1 MDSYFNSAT
10 PIFLLRSTIFLAIA
24 WAFGM
29 SNTVFRQP
37 WKQSVLSILC
47 GFLSCLVL
55 VIIWEW
61 VGSSPEN
68 PITQVLP
75 PPSRFL
81 PVLFESDFKIGLGAQ
96 SASIYQSIAVTLLRV
111 SIGMAIAFVGSVI
124 CGMVISL
131 SKWSELFILP
141 IIGLIAP
148 IAPIA
153 WIPLA
158 LVIFGVSNLTAI
170 FIVFM
175 GVFFTL
181 TIATVAEI
189 KRIPENLLITSE
201 NLGGSEFSSWRLVIL
216 PAILPGV
223 FTLLRLNFI
232 AAWMAVLAA
241 EMTGLR
247 DGLGAVVMTGRNLFN
262 SNLILLGICIIGITG
277 FAVDRVLLMVQRK
290 FFWWKV

>member
-1 MDSYFNSAT
+1 MRKSNYGWQESAT
-10 PIFLLRSTIFLAIA
+10 R
-24 WAFGM
+24 
-29 SNTVFRQP
+29 
-37 WKQSVLSILC
+37 SILPVVC
-47 GFLSCLVL
+47 GLISCVAFISL
-55 VIIWEW
+55 WEG
-61 VGSSPEN
+61 VGANPNN
-68 PITQVLP
+68 PIVQVLP
-75 PPSRFL
+75 PPSKFL
-81 PVLFESDFKIGLGAQ
+81 PVLFENNFKVGLGSQ
-96 SASIYQSIAVTLLRV
+96 SASIYQSVTVTLVRV
-111 SIGMAIAFVGSVI
+111 LLGMTVAFIGSIA
-124 CGMVISL
+124 CGLLISL
-131 SKWSELFILP
+131 SRWSELFILP
-141 IIGLIAP
+141 ILGLVAP

-158 LVIFGVSNLTAI
+158 LVIFGVSNLTAV

-189 KRIPENLLITSE
+189 KRIPENLLITAE
-201 NLGGSEFSSWRLVIL
+201 NLGGGKFTRWKLVII

-247 DGLGAVVMTGRNLFN
+247 DGLGTVVMTGRNLFN

-277 FAVDRVLLMVQRK
+277 FVVDRLLFLIQRK
-290 FFWWKV
+290 LFWWKV

>member
-1 MDSYFNSAT
+1 MANENSSWPN
-10 PIFLLRSTIFLAIA
+10 PISRSLIPI
-24 WAFGM
+24 
-29 SNTVFRQP
+29 V
-37 WKQSVLSILC
+37 C
-47 GFLSCLVL
+47 GFVSCV
-55 VIIWEW
+55 VFIGIWE
-61 VGSSPEN
+61 GIGISPDN
-68 PITQVLP
+68 PIAQVLP
-75 PPSRFL
+75 PPSKFL
-81 PVLFESDFKIGLGAQ
+81 PVLFESNFRIGLGSQ
-96 SASIYQSIAVTLLRV
+96 SATIYQSVTVTLFRV
-111 SIGMAIAFVGSVI
+111 LIGMTVAFLGSI
-124 CGMVISL
+124 TCGLLISL
-131 SKWSELFILP
+131 SQWSEMFILP
-141 IIGLIAP
+141 ILGLVAP

-189 KRIPENLLITSE
+189 KRIPLNYLITAE
-201 NLGGSEFSSWRLVIL
+201 NLGGDNFARWRFVII

-247 DGLGAVVMTGRNLFN
+247 DGLGTVVMTGRNLFN
-262 SNLILLGICIIGITG
+262 SNLILLGISIIGITG
-277 FAVDRVLLMVQRK
+277 FFIDRLLLLIQKK

>member
-1 MDSYFNSAT
+1 MVKSKLYQGWSQ
-10 PIFLLRSTIFLAIA
+10 PILAVA
-24 WAFGM
+24 
-29 SNTVFRQP
+29 
-37 WKQSVLSILC
+37 C
-47 GFLSCLVL
+47 GLLSCLGVVL
-55 VIIWEW
+55 LWEW
-61 VGSSPEN
+61 VGSNPDN

-81 PVLFESDFKIGLGAQ
+81 PVLFESDFKIGLGSQ
-96 SASIYQSIAVTLLRV
+96 SATIYQSIFVTLLRV
-111 SIGMAIAFVGSVI
+111 LVGMAIAFVGSVL
-124 CGMVISL
+124 CGMLISL

-141 IIGLIAP
+141 ILGLIAP

-153 WIPLA
+153 WVPLA
-158 LVIFGVSNLTAI
+158 LVVFGVSNLTAV

-189 KRIPENLLITSE
+189 KRIPENLLTTAK
-201 NLGGSEFSSWRLVIL
+201 NLGGNGFNRWRMVIL
-216 PAILPGV
+216 PSVLPGV

-277 FAVDRVLLMVQRK
+277 FAVDRLLLLIQHK

>member
-1 MDSYFNSAT
+1 MDSKLQPGWKRSLVKLFGGLISCS
-10 PIFLLRSTIFLAIA
+10 LLL
-24 WAFGM
+24 G
-29 SNTVFRQP
+29 
-37 WKQSVLSILC
+37 L
-47 GFLSCLVL
+47 
-55 VIIWEW
+55 WEW
-61 VGSSPEN
+61 LGSN
-68 PITQVLP
+68 PNLAVTQVFP
-75 PPSRFL
+75 PPSQFL
-81 PVLFESDFKIGLGAQ
+81 PVLFENDFKIGLGSQ
-96 SASIYQSIAVTLLRV
+96 SASIYQSVAVTLLRV
-111 SIGMAIAFVGSVI
+111 SLGMVIAFVGSIV
-124 CGMVISL
+124 CGLLISL
-131 SKWSELFILP
+131 SKWSELLILP
-141 IIGLIAP
+141 VLGLIAP

-153 WIPLA
+153 WVPLA
-158 LVIFGVSNLTAI
+158 LVIFGVSNMTAV

-189 KRIPENLLITSE
+189 KRIPDNLLIIAQ
-201 NLGGSEFSSWRLVIL
+201 NLGGSDFNCWKLVII
-216 PAILPGV
+216 PSILPGV

-277 FAVDRVLLMVQRK
+277 FAVDRLLLLIQTK

>member
-1 MDSYFNSAT
+1 MDT
-10 PIFLLRSTIFLAIA
+10 
-24 WAFGM
+24 GM
-29 SNTVFRQP
+29 LKQR
-37 WKQSVLSILC
+37 WKQSFLSITC
-47 GFLSCLVL
+47 GLLSCLV
-55 VIIWEW
+55 VVGVWEW
-61 VGSSPEN
+61 VGSNPEM

-75 PPSRFL
+75 PPSKFI
-81 PVLFESDFKIGLGAQ
+81 PVLFESNFKIGLGSQ
-96 SASIYQSIAVTLLRV
+96 SASIYQSVAVTLLRV
-111 SIGMAIAFVGSVI
+111 LSGITVAFIGSLL
-124 CGMVISL
+124 CGLMISL
-131 SKWSELFILP
+131 SKWAELFILP
-141 IIGLIAP
+141 ILSLIAP

-153 WIPLA
+153 WVPLA
-158 LVIFGVSNLTAI
+158 LVIFGVSNLTAV

-189 KRIPENLLITSE
+189 KRIPENMLITSK
-201 NLGGSEFSSWRLVIL
+201 NLGGSDFNQWRLVII

-223 FTLLRLNFI
+223 FTLLRLNFV

-262 SNLILLGICIIGITG
+262 SNLILLGICIIGLTG
-277 FAVDRVLLMVQRK
+277 FAVDRLLLLIQQK

>member
-1 MDSYFNSAT
+1 MINPFQGSPT
-10 PIFLLRSTIFLAIA
+10 WPRSL
-24 WAFGM
+24 
-29 SNTVFRQP
+29 
-37 WKQSVLSILC
+37 LSIAC
-47 GFLSCLVL
+47 GLASCTVL
-55 VIIWEW
+55 VAIWELL
-61 VGSSPEN
+61 GRNPDT

-75 PPSRFL
+75 PPSQFL
-81 PVLFESDFKIGLGAQ
+81 PVLFESDFKIGLGSQ
-96 SASIYQSIAVTLLRV
+96 SASIYQSVAVTLIRV
-111 SIGMAIAFVGSVI
+111 SLGMAIAFVGSI
-124 CGMVISL
+124 FCGLLISL

-141 IIGLIAP
+141 ILGLIAP

-153 WIPLA
+153 WVPLA
-158 LVIFGVSNLTAI
+158 LVVFGVSNLTAV

-189 KRIPENLLITSE
+189 KRIPAPLLMTAE
-201 NLGGSEFSSWRLVIL
+201 NLGGGNFNRWRWVIV
-216 PAILPGV
+216 PAVLPGV

-247 DGLGAVVMTGRNLFN
+247 DGLGTVVMTGRNLFN

-277 FAVDRVLLMVQRK
+277 FAVDRLLLLIQKK
-290 FFWWKV
+290 FFWWQV

>member
-1 MDSYFNSAT
+1 MTSNRGDQQTWQRSLL
-10 PIFLLRSTIFLAIA
+10 PIACGLCSCALLVGL
-24 WAFGM
+24 
-29 SNTVFRQP
+29 
-37 WKQSVLSILC
+37 
-47 GFLSCLVL
+47 
-55 VIIWEW
+55 WEM
-61 VGSSPEN
+61 VGSNPEN

-75 PPSRFL
+75 PPSQFL
-81 PVLFESDFKIGLGAQ
+81 PVLFESDFKIGLGSQ
-96 SASIYQSIAVTLLRV
+96 SASIYQSIMVTLIRV
-111 SIGMAIAFVGSVI
+111 SLGMTIAFIGSII
-124 CGMVISL
+124 CGLLISL

-141 IIGLIAP
+141 ILGLIAP

-153 WIPLA
+153 WVPLA
-158 LVIFGVSNLTAI
+158 LVVFGVSNLTAV

-189 KRIPENLLITSE
+189 KRIPENLLMTAQ
-201 NLGGSEFSSWRLVIL
+201 NLGGGNFNRWRWVIV
-216 PAILPGV
+216 PAVLPGV

-247 DGLGAVVMTGRNLFN
+247 DGLGTVVMTGRNLFN

-277 FAVDRVLLMVQRK
+277 FAVDRLLLFIQKK
-290 FFWWKV
+290 FFWWQV

>member
-1 MDSYFNSAT
+1 MGSN
-10 PIFLLRSTIFLAIA
+10 IVQQGWRRSLVST
-24 WAFGM
+24 
-29 SNTVFRQP
+29 
-37 WKQSVLSILC
+37 LC
-47 GFLSCLVL
+47 GVLSCLVL
-55 VIIWEW
+55 IALWEW
-61 VGSSPEN
+61 VGSNPEN
-68 PITQVLP
+68 PVTQVLP
-75 PPSRFL
+75 PPSKFL
-81 PVLFESDFKIGLGAQ
+81 PVLFESDFKIGLGSQ
-96 SASIYQSIAVTLLRV
+96 SASIYQSVLVTLLRV
-111 SIGMAIAFVGSVI
+111 TVGMTVAFIGSVI
-124 CGMVISL
+124 CGMLISL
-131 SKWSELFILP
+131 SQWSELFILP
-141 IIGLIAP
+141 ILGLIAP

-158 LVIFGVSNLTAI
+158 LVIFGVSNLTAV

-189 KRIPENLLITSE
+189 KRIPENLLIMAQ
-201 NLGGSEFSSWRLVIL
+201 NLGGNEFNRWRLVIL
-216 PAILPGV
+216 PSVLPGV

-277 FAVDRVLLMVQRK
+277 FAVDRLLLVVQRK

>member
-1 MDSYFNSAT
+1 MSAADFAMFNLK
-10 PIFLLRSTIFLAIA
+10 FDQ
-24 WAFGM
+24 G
-29 SNTVFRQP
+29 
-37 WKQSVLSILC
+37 WKQSVLSVTC
-47 GFLSCLVL
+47 GLLSCVALIL
-55 VIIWEW
+55 LWEW
-61 VGSSPEN
+61 MGSN
-68 PITQVLP
+68 PGNPVTQVLP

-81 PVLFESDFKIGLGAQ
+81 PVLFESDFKVGLGSQ
-96 SASIYQSIAVTLLRV
+96 SASIYQSIFVTLLRV
-111 SIGMAIAFVGSVI
+111 LTGMTVAFVGSVL
-124 CGMVISL
+124 CGMLISL

-141 IIGLIAP
+141 VLGLIAP

-153 WIPLA
+153 WVPLA
-158 LVIFGVSNLTAI
+158 LVVFGISNLTAV

-189 KRIPENLLITSE
+189 KRIPEKLLITAK
-201 NLGGSEFSSWRLVIL
+201 NLGGKEFNIWRMVIL
-216 PAILPGV
+216 PSVLPGV

-262 SNLILLGICIIGITG
+262 SNLILLGICVIGITG
-277 FAVDRVLLMVQRK
+277 FAVDRLLLLIQKK
-290 FFWWKV
+290 FFWWQV

>member
-1 MDSYFNSAT
+1 MLSEKFQG
-10 PIFLLRSTIFLAIA
+10 
-24 WAFGM
+24 W
-29 SNTVFRQP
+29 RQP
-37 WKQSVLSILC
+37 LLSFVC
-47 GFLSCLVL
+47 GLIAYLL
-55 VIIWEW
+55 LIGAWEW
-61 VGSSPEN
+61 IGSNPQM

-75 PPSRFL
+75 PPSKFL
-81 PVLFESDFKIGLGAQ
+81 PVLLDNNFKIGLGSQ

-111 SIGMAIAFVGSVI
+111 FSGMAIAFVGSI
-124 CGMVISL
+124 TCGLIISL

-141 IIGLIAP
+141 ILGLIAP

-153 WIPLA
+153 WVPLA

-189 KRIPENLLITSE
+189 ERIPKNLLITAK
-201 NLGGSEFSSWRLVIL
+201 NLGGNDFNCWKQVII
-216 PAILPGV
+216 PSVIPGI

-277 FAVDRVLLMVQRK
+277 FAVDRLLLLMQKK

>member
-1 MDSYFNSAT
+1 MDIKQLT
-10 PIFLLRSTIFLAIA
+10 
-24 WAFGM
+24 G
-29 SNTVFRQP
+29 
-37 WKQSVLSILC
+37 WKRTFVSGLC
-47 GFLSCLVL
+47 GLSAILFLIGL
-55 VIIWEW
+55 WEW
-61 VGSSPEN
+61 IGSIPQI
-68 PITQVLP
+68 PLTQVLP
-75 PPSRFL
+75 PPSKFL
-81 PVLFESDFKIGLGAQ
+81 PVLLENDFKIGLGSQ
-96 SASIYQSIAVTLLRV
+96 SASIYQSVAVTLLRV
-111 SIGMAIAFVGSVI
+111 LLGMVVAFTGSII
-124 CGMVISL
+124 CGLLISL

-141 IIGLIAP
+141 ILGLIAP

-153 WIPLA
+153 WVPLA
-158 LVIFGVSNLTAI
+158 LVIFGVSNLTAV

-189 KRIPENLLITSE
+189 ERIPENLLMTAK
-201 NLGGSEFSSWRLVIL
+201 NLGGNDIRCWQMVIV
-216 PAILPGV
+216 PAVIPGV

-277 FAVDRVLLMVQRK
+277 FAIDLLLLWLQKK
-290 FFWWKV
+290 FFWWQV

>member
-1 MDSYFNSAT
+1 MVS
-10 PIFLLRSTIFLAIA
+10 LRFYQGLKRSF
-24 WAFGM
+24 
-29 SNTVFRQP
+29 V
-37 WKQSVLSILC
+37 SVVC
-47 GFLSCLVL
+47 GLLSCLILVL
-55 VIIWEW
+55 VWEW
-61 VGSSPEN
+61 IGSNANN

-75 PPSRFL
+75 PPSKFL
-81 PVLFESDFKIGLGAQ
+81 PVLFENDFKIGLGSQ
-96 SASIYQSIAVTLLRV
+96 SASIHQSIVVTLLRV
-111 SIGMAIAFVGSVI
+111 LIGMAIAFVGSVV

-131 SKWSELFILP
+131 SQWSELFILP
-141 IIGLIAP
+141 ILGLMAP

-153 WIPLA
+153 WVPLA
-158 LVIFGVSNLTAI
+158 LVVFGVSNLTAV

-189 KRIPENLLITSE
+189 KRIPENLLITAK
-201 NLGGSEFSSWRLVIL
+201 NLGGNEFNSWRMVIL
-216 PAILPGV
+216 PSVLPGV

-247 DGLGAVVMTGRNLFN
+247 DGLGTVVMTGRNLFN
-262 SNLILLGICIIGITG
+262 SHLILLGICVIGITG
-277 FAVDRVLLMVQRK
+277 FVVDRLLLLIQQR

>member
-1 MDSYFNSAT
+1 M
-10 PIFLLRSTIFLAIA
+10 AI
-24 WAFGM
+24 
-29 SNTVFRQP
+29 TVNQWP
-37 WKQSVLSILC
+37 KWKQSSLSVIC
-47 GFLSCLVL
+47 GICSCLVL
-55 VIIWEW
+55 IAIWEW
-61 VGSSPEN
+61 VGSDPAN

-75 PPSRFL
+75 PPSKFV
-81 PVLFESDFKIGLGAQ
+81 PVLFESDFKIGLGSQ
-96 SASIYQSIAVTLLRV
+96 SSTIYQSVFVTLLRV
-111 SIGMAIAFVGSVI
+111 FAGMTIAFVAAI
-124 CGMVISL
+124 FCGMLISL
-131 SKWSELFILP
+131 SEWSELFILP
-141 IIGLIAP
+141 ILGLIAP

-153 WIPLA
+153 WVPLA
-158 LVIFGVSNLTAI
+158 LVVFGISNLTAI

-189 KRIPENLLITSE
+189 KRIPENLLITAR
-201 NLGGSEFSSWRLVIL
+201 NLAGSRFNIWRMVVMPAVL
-216 PAILPGV
+216 PSV

-277 FAVDRVLLMVQRK
+277 FAVDRLLLLIQRR
-290 FFWWKV
+290 FFWWRV

>member
-1 MDSYFNSAT
+1 MPKIYINQFQQIWQKSG
-10 PIFLLRSTIFLAIA
+10 I
-24 WAFGM
+24 
-29 SNTVFRQP
+29 
-37 WKQSVLSILC
+37 SVLCAVVSYI
-47 GFLSCLVL
+47 VL
-55 VIIWEW
+55 IVLWEW
-61 VGSSPEN
+61 AGAN
-68 PITQVLP
+68 PANPVTQVLP
-75 PPSRFL
+75 PPSKFL
-81 PVLFESDFKIGLGAQ
+81 PVLVESDFKIGLGSQ
-96 SASIYQSIAVTLLRV
+96 SASIHQSILVTLLRV
-111 SIGMAIAFVGSVI
+111 FLGMAAAFMGSVL
-124 CGMVISL
+124 CGMAISL
-131 SKWSELFILP
+131 SKWSERFILP
-141 IIGLIAP
+141 VLGLIAP

-153 WIPLA
+153 WVPLA
-158 LVIFGVSNLTAI
+158 LVIFGISDLTAV

-189 KRIPENLLITSE
+189 KRIPEPLLIAAE
-201 NLGGSEFSSWRLVIL
+201 NLGGTEFNRWRMVIL

-277 FAVDRVLLMVQRK
+277 FAVDRLLLLVQQK

>member
-1 MDSYFNSAT
+1 MFNPNSQVG
-10 PIFLLRSTIFLAIA
+10 F
-24 WAFGM
+24 
-29 SNTVFRQP
+29 
-37 WKQSVLSILC
+37 KQSVVAVIC
-47 GFLSCLVL
+47 GLFSWVGLVL
-55 VIIWEW
+55 LWEW
-61 VGSSPEN
+61 VGSDLGN
-68 PITQVLP
+68 PVTQVLP

-81 PVLFESDFKIGLGAQ
+81 PVLFESDFKVGLGSQ
-96 SASIYQSIAVTLLRV
+96 SASIYQSIFVTLIRV
-111 SIGMAIAFVGSVI
+111 LVGMAIAFVGSVL
-124 CGMVISL
+124 CGMLISL
-131 SKWSELFILP
+131 SRWSELFILP
-141 IIGLIAP
+141 ILGLIAP

-153 WIPLA
+153 WVPLA
-158 LVIFGVSNLTAI
+158 LVVFGISNLTAI

-189 KRIPENLLITSE
+189 KRIPENLLITAQ
-201 NLGGSEFSSWRLVIL
+201 NLGGNRFRSWKMVIL
-216 PAILPGV
+216 PSVLPGV

-262 SNLILLGICIIGITG
+262 SDLILLGICIIGITG
-277 FAVDRVLLMVQRK
+277 FVVDRLLFLIQQT